1 MVPAVNSS
9 KDNNSKLSSQSTNQ
23 IIINSTVPN
32 MNSLWETPSS
42 GIILGVMS
50 GVIFLILCIL
60 LCYFLHRRRRIYK
73 KRRRQRQ
80 QPYPLVSGR
89 HPPDPYTISY
99 SNGYNDP
106 YSFRHAHQEGE
117 CGPFQ
122 SPYYHYTS
130 GCGHIVPHFWRPRY
144 CHGLPCQ
151 LELREVSQSRNPERI
166 SDVFS
171 GRGTAC
177 DEIVTTPGLFQ
188 TFEGPLRDLHQI
200 TSRSISKTVEN
211 KLIVALTH
219 LVDDKGDNLI
229 LDNMGISLIVPPGA
243 VKCGQKQLI
252 TLVLNWDLSDN
263 PKMTKEQSLVS
274 PVVYAGPHGLKLEK
288 PCIISY
294 KHCAFDPRQIQVLR
308 SETELTKQKDW
319 KIFFDQEDKS
329 GDCILTQDE
338 VRMSINSF
346 TLFTCVQSP
355 VGSYKGKKWLQVAA
369 FATPLRSQLN
379 HYQIRVYFL
388 NKTPCALQWAIQNE
402 AQYGGRQ
409 CCPEKAF
416 LFSGDELDMFLETRY
431 ISEEWELVD
440 QNHRENIKFLTIWHG
455 HCPHVSIC
463 YKRKACAASRELNVH
478 LFINQERLERDGEKL
493 VIQAVED
500 NVTAPSPQEG
510 VCQHHHLDVVE
521 IEFGETPMNGYDC
534 YIPKQAEQKT
544 KPLNSSNAS
553 SESKLKI
560 RLLQRSDASKYDS
573 LPEGQRSIPHHV
585 RQNLKLLLDPL
596 NTFGNDWR
604 ELLAKLGFDKHISYI
619 ETKASPTDEIL
630 NIIECRCIPLIKVRD
645 ILHEMGRMDA
655 VEVLDNFIDTPV
667 KQRAVEHDMSGYS
680 FFPPR

>member
-1 MVPAVNSS
+1 MDSS
-9 KDNNSKLSSQSTNQ
+9 EDNNPTKQMIS
-23 IIINSTVPN
+23 NSTVST
-32 MNSLWETPSS
+32 MNSFWETPAT
-42 GIILGVMS
+42 GATLGVMF
-50 GVIFLILCIL
+50 GVIFLVLCIL
-60 LCYFLHRRRRIYK
+60 ICYFLHRRRRICK
-73 KRRRQRQ
+73 KRSRQRRP
-80 QPYPLVSGR
+80 PYNSVSGR
-89 HPPDPYTISY
+89 HPPHPYTISY
-99 SNGYNDP
+99 RNSFNDA
-106 YSFRHAHQEGE
+106 YSFSHAHQDAEH
-117 CGPFQ
+117 GPYQ
-122 SPYYHYTS
+122 YPYYHCAS
-130 GCGHIVPHFWRPRY
+130 GYGQMVPHLWRPCFRHGVPCHLEPNEMPLDRY
-144 CHGLPCQ
+144 P
-151 LELREVSQSRNPERI
+151 RNTL
-166 SDVFS
+166 DVYPA
-171 GRGTAC
+171 RDAPC
-177 DEIVTTPGLFQ
+177 DELVTTPWLFQ
-188 TFEGPLRDLHQI
+188 TFDGPLRDLHKV
-200 TSRSISKTVEN
+200 TARSISKIVAN

-294 KHCAFDPRQIQVLR
+294 KHCAFDLRQIQVLR
-308 SETELTKQKDW
+308 SETELTKEKDW
-319 KIFFDQEDKS
+319 KILFDQEDKS
-329 GDCILTQDE
+329 GECVLTQDE
-338 VRMSINSF
+338 VRMSISSF

-355 VGSYKGKKWLQVAA
+355 FGHYKGKKWLQIAA

-402 AQYGGRQ
+402 AQYGGRL

-416 LFSGDELDMFLETRY
+416 LFSGDELDMCLETRY
-431 ISEEWELVD
+431 VSEEWELVD
-440 QNHRENIKFLTIWHG
+440 PIPRENIKFLTIWHG

-463 YKRKACAASRELNVH
+463 YKRKASTTSRELNVH
-478 LFINQERLERDGEKL
+478 LFINQERLETEGEKL

-500 NVTAPSPQEG
+500 NVTAPSPKEG

-521 IEFGETPMNGYDC
+521 IEVGQTQMNGYNC
-534 YIPKQAEQKT
+534 YIPKQTEQKT
-544 KPLNSSNAS
+544 TQLDTSKTS

-560 RLLQRSDASKYDS
+560 RFLQQSDTSNYNS
-573 LPEGQRSIPHHV
+573 LPEGERSIPHHV
-585 RQNLKLLLDPL
+585 RQDLKLLLDPL

-604 ELLAKLGFDKHISYI
+604 ELLARLGFDKHICYI
-619 ETKASPTDEIL
+619 KTKDSPTDEIL
-630 NIIECRCIPLIKVRD
+630 NIVEHRCISLMKVRN
-645 ILHEMGRMDA
+645 ILYEMGRFDA
-655 VEVLDNFIDTPV
+655 VEVLDNFTDTPV